1 MAPVTTK
8 NFDLLLR
15 VKREDIWDC
24 YDPYIYEGMDVEQ
37 YNMSHDQNK
46 DLELNIIWTE
56 NYQEDDDRAFQT
68 KG

>member
-1 MAPVTTK
+1 MAPVTTN

>member
-1 MAPVTTK
+1 MAPVTTN

-24 YDPYIYEGMDVEQ
+24 YDPYIYEGMDVEL